1 MNRPNVNRYMDRLKS
16 IQTRRRNSANDT
28 TRRTGM
34 RTSRKASLLIVVS
47 VLACMV
53 LTLFNMAARRNGA
66 LAFYGEPTSLGLVA
80 VPTAAAAMERSDA
93 VRGFDTYTADGQ
105 LKAPIAMDNGARNGT
120 TTNSP
125 PATGGA
131 APVAQSWDRMII
143 RTATLQ
149 LKVKDVADSL
159 DRVRSLAGTHGGYI
173 ANSDSHIEG
182 EYTVATVTLQVPAA
196 QFDDAMTELRKV
208 GVKAIGEN
216 VSSSDVTEEF
226 TDLQSQLRNLQ
237 ATEQRIQVLMGKAER
252 IEDILTLD
260 RELRQIQSEIE
271 RIMGRTTY
279 LSKRAEMSSIT
290 VTLYPEIA
298 MVEPMVTTEEGW
310 NPGKIAS
317 EAWNASLEMLSNI
330 ATVGITVAVFMWW
343 AIPLLLLA
351 LWLALRPRRDTQ
363 TASSPSPD
371 AA

>member
-1 MNRPNVNRYMDRLKS
+1 MNRPNVNRYVERLKS
-16 IQTRRRNSANDT
+16 IQTRRRNSANSAT
-28 TRRTGM
+28 PPRVGM
-34 RTSRKASLLIVVS
+34 RAGRKISLLIVVG

-53 LTLFNMAARRNGA
+53 LTLFSTLARRNASMA
-66 LAFYGEPTSLGLVA
+66 LSNTEAPMLSGIMPTGDTTMNLYGT
-80 VPTAAAAMERSDA
+80 DA
-93 VRGFDTYTADGQ
+93 Q
-105 LKAPIAMDNGARNGT
+105 LKAAQPVSGERNET

-131 APVAQSWDRMII
+131 APAAQSWDRMII

-149 LKVKDVADSL
+149 LKVKDVSASL
-159 DRVRSLAGTHGGYI
+159 DTVRSLAGTHSGYI
-173 ANSDSHIEG
+173 ASSDSHIEG

-196 QFDDAMTELRKV
+196 QFDDAMTQLRKV

-237 ATEQRIQVLMGKAER
+237 ATEQRIQALMVKAER

-271 RIMGRTTY
+271 RIMGRTNY

-298 MVEPMVTTEEGW
+298 VVEPLVTTEEGW

-317 EAWNASLEMLSNI
+317 DAWNASLEMLSNV

-343 AIPLLLLA
+343 AVPLLLLA
-351 LWLALRPRRDTQ
+351 LWLAVRPRRNTSV
-363 TASSPSPD
+363 ASSPTPD